1 MVFLYYMFLFFK
13 YISIGELSL
22 PTYLEAREIRDTSAK
37 KRTSVILKKNNLQIY
52 RYKYKN
58 ILVMVIET

>member
-1 MVFLYYMFLFFK
+1 MVFHYYMFFLEF
-13 YISIGELSL
+13 ISFGVLSL
-22 PTYLEAREIRDTSAK
+22 PTYLEAREIRETSAK
-37 KRTSVILKKNNLQIY
+37 KRTSVLFLFLYLYIY

>member
-1 MVFLYYMFLFFK
+1 VF
-13 YISIGELSL
+13 ISFGVLSL

-37 KRTSVILKKNNLQIY
+37 KSTSVILKKLYIY